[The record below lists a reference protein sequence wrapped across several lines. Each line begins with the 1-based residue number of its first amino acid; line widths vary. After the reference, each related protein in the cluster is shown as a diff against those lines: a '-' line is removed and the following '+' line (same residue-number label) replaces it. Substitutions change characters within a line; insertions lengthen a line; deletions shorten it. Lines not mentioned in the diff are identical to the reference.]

1 MARNNTNRSRRS
13 DTSRDRNRTQKT
25 SSNRYNR
32 FDEEEYDNYYDDYEY
47 TPSRKRNTTT
57 ATRSTRLKKKKKKKA
72 LWVTAVTAVIV
83 IALIAGGLT
92 GAYLWFDHTIGL
104 SNFQSNFGGGGQGM
118 PNEELTNL
126 PDSSQEEIDAANDEL
141 EVSKD
146 GLKEIRD
153 TSDVINILLIGT
165 DTRDDDL
172 DTSDLDQNKVMRSD
186 SMMLVSLNSKT
197 KKVVMCSLLRDLY
210 VKIPGYGNDK
220 LNASFFYGGTDLLK
234 QTLKE
239 NLYIDVHYF
248 MAVDFFSFID
258 IVDTIG
264 GIDMKLTKDEIR
276 VMNDS
281 YLIELN
287 KINNEPYGT
296 DYIDYSMAGQV
307 VHLNGK
313 QALAYSR
320 NRYSYNYNDGTAY
333 DFGRT
338 SRQRAVLNAILEK
351 VKTKSILELSA
362 LFSKIMPYVTTNMP
376 EDTLKDLII
385 SNILNIS
392 QFEIIQTA
400 LPQEGTYKDLTI
412 KGAAVL
418 SADFKKNNNYLS
430 DLIYE

>member
-13 DTSRDRNRTQKT
+13 DTSRDSGRTQRT
-25 SSNRYNR
+25 NSYRYNR
-32 FDEEEYDNYYDDYEY
+32 FDDEEYDNYYDYEQE
-47 TPSRKRNTTT
+47 PSRKRSAAT
-57 ATRSTRLKKKKKKKA
+57 TRSARLKKKKKKKA

-83 IALIAGGLT
+83 IALIAGCLT
-92 GAYLWFDHTIGL
+92 GAYIWFDHTIGL
-104 SNFQSNFGGGGQGM
+104 SNFQPSFGGGGQGM

-153 TSDVINILLIGT
+153 TSDVVYILLIGT
-165 DTRDDDL
+165 DTRDGDL
-172 DTSDLDQNKVMRSD
+172 DTSNLDQNKVMRSD
-186 SMMLVSLNSKT
+186 SMMLISLNTKT

-210 VKIPGYGNDK
+210 VKIPGRGNDK

-239 NLYIDVHYF
+239 NLYIDVNYF

-264 GIDMKLTKDEIR
+264 GIDIKLTKDEIR
-276 VMNDS
+276 VMNNS

-338 SRQRAVLNAILEK
+338 SRQRTVLNAILEK

-362 LFSKIMPYVTTNMP
+362 LFSKIMPYVTTNIP

-392 QFEIIQTA
+392 QFEIVQTA

-412 KGAAVL
+412 NGAAVL

>member
-13 DTSRDRNRTQKT
+13 GTSRDSGRTQRT
-25 SSNRYNR
+25 NSYRYNR
-32 FDEEEYDNYYDDYEY
+32 FDDEEYDNYYDYEQE
-47 TPSRKRNTTT
+47 PSRKRSAAT
-57 ATRSTRLKKKKKKKA
+57 TRSARLKKKKKKKA

-83 IALIAGGLT
+83 IALIAGCLT
-92 GAYLWFDHTIGL
+92 GAYIWFDHTIGL
-104 SNFQSNFGGGGQGM
+104 SNFQPSFGGGGQGM

-153 TSDVINILLIGT
+153 TSDVVNILLIGT
-165 DTRDDDL
+165 DTRDGDL
-172 DTSDLDQNKVMRSD
+172 DTSNLDQNKVMRSD
-186 SMMLVSLNSKT
+186 SMMLISLNTKT

-210 VKIPGYGNDK
+210 VKIPGRGNDK

-239 NLYIDVHYF
+239 NLYIDVNYF

-264 GIDMKLTKDEIR
+264 GIDIKLTKDEIR
-276 VMNDS
+276 VMNNS

-338 SRQRAVLNAILEK
+338 SRQRTVLNAILEK

-362 LFSKIMPYVTTNMP
+362 LFSKIMPYVTTNIP

-392 QFEIIQTA
+392 QFEIVQTA

-412 KGAAVL
+412 NGAAVL

>member
-25 SSNRYNR
+25 SSNRYSR
-32 FDEEEYDNYYDDYEY
+32 FDDEEYDNYYDDYEY
-47 TPSRKRNTTT
+47 EPSRKRSTTT
-57 ATRSTRLKKKKKKKA
+57 ATRSARLKKKKKKKA

-83 IALIAGGLT
+83 IALIAGCLT
-92 GAYLWFDHTIGL
+92 GAYIWFDHTIGL
-104 SNFQSNFGGGGQGM
+104 SNFQPSFGGGGQGM

-153 TSDVINILLIGT
+153 TSDVVNILLIGT
-165 DTRDDDL
+165 DTRDGDL
-172 DTSDLDQNKVMRSD
+172 DTSNLDQNKVMRSD
-186 SMMLVSLNSKT
+186 SMMLISLNTKT

-210 VKIPGYGNDK
+210 VKIPGRGNDK

-239 NLYIDVHYF
+239 NLYIDVNYF

-264 GIDMKLTKDEIR
+264 GIDIKLTKDEIR
-276 VMNDS
+276 VMNNS

-338 SRQRAVLNAILEK
+338 SRQRTVLNAILEK

-392 QFEIIQTA
+392 QFEIVQTA

-412 KGAAVL
+412 NGAAVL